1 MTMGDSRL
9 PAHLE
14 ISAIIRLV
22 QSQGGF
28 AAVIA
33 KGERDAGTILLIVSE
48 RGCDEQLL
56 ERMPNLD
63 GNRLWSTTRTQ
74 DIEKSSDFADY
85 IEKRRRQDSD
95 IWVLEADVPD
105 RERFIESLAG

>member
-1 MTMGDSRL
+1 MGDSRL

-22 QSQGGF
+22 QAQGGF

-48 RGCDEQLL
+48 RGRDEQLL
-56 ERMPNLD
+56 ERMPNLE
-63 GNRLWSTTRTQ
+63 GARLWSVTRTQ
-74 DIEKSSDFADY
+74 DADNSRDFVEY
-85 IEKRRRQDSD
+85 IERRRRQDSD
-95 IWVLEADVPD
+95 IWVLEADVAD